1 MKNRSVKNSVESHI
15 SEILDTLGSPE
26 DMKSIT
32 LKLVKIAD
40 QYDVLTSNNTSG
52 EAAGIVYIAG
62 ILTNHAV
69 TLSVIAEKA
78 GISPATVRKYKTH
91 LARGLKTKE
100 EWPGPLTIGK

>member
-1 MKNRSVKNSVESHI
+1 MKKNVESHI
-15 SEILDTLGSPE
+15 PEILDALGSPE

-40 QYDVLTSNNTSG
+40 QYDVLTSNNMLG
-52 EAAGIVYIAG
+52 EAAAIVYIAG
-62 ILTNHAV
+62 IMTNHPV
-69 TLSVIAEKA
+69 TLTVIAEKA

-100 EWPGPLTIGK
+100 EWPSPPLKGK